1 MNSIYSV
8 QNLVKNLQKLVS
20 EAVETPEIKALPEDI
35 TTPLP
40 LKDICNWKLEKV
52 RLLALYLPECQMNL
66 AFFNPYLKSNK
77 ALFTYRL
84 ILSTFE
90 HNTDE
95 DNTRFISEVTKILV
109 EFKKKLYEW
118 LELNIEHVEKVLP
131 LFHVLLTILA
141 THAKFSDRDKLRV
154 LA

>member
-1 MNSIYSV
+1 
-8 QNLVKNLQKLVS
+8 
-20 EAVETPEIKALPEDI
+20 
-35 TTPLP
+35 
-40 LKDICNWKLEKV
+40 
-52 RLLALYLPECQMNL
+52 MNL
-66 AFFNPYLKSNK
+66 PFFNPYLKSNK

-90 HNTDE
+90 HNTDD
-95 DNTRFISEVTKILV
+95 DNTRFIGEVTKILI

-118 LELNIEHVEKVLP
+118 LELNLEHVEKVLP